1 MRYIKD
7 GPAAQTALPI
17 GSGDETSTARERIL
31 GVAETLFAEY
41 GFNGASMRV
50 IATAAGVALS
60 QLHYYFQTKRELYVA
75 VFLHRGLKI
84 TSERKRLLTEARGKY
99 GKRPVPLDILIRNFV
114 YPYLDYAR
122 LDGSAYVRLYAR
134 LHTEPEEMAR
144 EIRSRVFDETTLQ
157 YVAAFRECLPQLPE
171 DTLYWRITFMMGTY
185 NYALLRSGRL
195 EVVSGGAC
203 DSADMEQA
211 ACQILPFLKAAM
223 AAPLPSQNARVPESR
238 RKTTSSQD
246 N

>member
-1 MRYIKD
+1 MRDIKD
-7 GPAAQTALPI
+7 APETQFALPT
-17 GSGDETSTARERIL
+17 SGDETSTTRERIL
-31 GVAETLFAEY
+31 GVAEALFAEY
-41 GFNGASMRV
+41 GFNGASMRI

-60 QLHYYFQTKRELYVA
+60 QLHYYFQTKRELFLA

-84 TSERKRLLTEARGKY
+84 TSERKRLLAEARGRY
-99 GKRPVPLDILIRNFV
+99 GKRPIPLDVLIRNFV

-134 LHTEPEEMAR
+134 LHTEPQEMAQ

-157 YVAAFRECLPQLPE
+157 YVVAFRESLPQLPE
-171 DTLYWRITFMMGTY
+171 SVLYWRITFMMGTY

-195 EVVSGGAC
+195 EVVSGGSC

-211 ACQILPFLKAAM
+211 ARQILPFLKAAM
-223 AAPLPSQNARVPESR
+223 TAPLP
-238 RKTTSSQD
+238 T
-246 N
+246 